1 VDAAVTTALDA
12 VSAGTIAGNLESEV
26 LDFKE
31 DDRGGR
37 KGTLRILLDAALCL
51 ANAKGGHVVL
61 GVRDNAGG
69 PAALIGT
76 NLDPE
81 VVRQSIHTNSRPGL
95 LVEVEALVHRGTR
108 LLVVSVPEGREIHAD
123 PKGRVPRR
131 FGPDCISLDPA
142 GQARLR
148 EERSAYDW
156 SQARAPEPT
165 PISPE
170 ALAAARRRFS
180 ASTRPERRVLAAL
193 SDADLVRALG
203 VVESDGSLLNA
214 GAVLLGVD
222 RCRVTYTHRE
232 SPAGEPLAVEKLNG
246 PLLVVYDRIME
257 LIRLRRRLTP
267 VTLPDGQQ
275 LQVEDFPEL
284 AVREAL
290 TNALIHRD
298 YQLAGAV
305 TVDHSPSVLAIT
317 SPGPLV
323 AGVSPDNILTH
334 PSKPRNRCLANAASI
349 SELAEEI
356 GRGVDRMYREMI
368 RSGRP
373 TPSITEAYDH
383 TRVAL
388 IGDAPNT
395 SIARYVGQLPAEVRD
410 DTDAMI
416 IILKLCGT
424 RTVTAEQM
432 APLLQKGVDEAEASL
447 RHLARDVVAVIEPTR
462 QTLRSAH
469 PVYRL
474 REDALKQLGSAVP
487 YARHTADEIERRVV
501 LHVREYGRITNATV
515 RNLFNVKSDRA
526 NQILKE
532 LRERHILVKTSEAQ
546 RGPSVEYGPG
556 ERFPP
561 RPAPK
566 RKTRVAPPPEPD
578 DSERATLFDG

>member
-1 VDAAVTTALDA
+1 MDAAVKTALDA
-12 VSAGTIAGNLESEV
+12 VYSGVVAKDAETEL

-31 DDRGGR
+31 DHRDGV
-37 KGTLRILLDAALCL
+37 KGTLRVLLDAALCL

-61 GVRDNAGG
+61 GVRDKAGG
-69 PAALIGT
+69 PTALIGT
-76 NLDPE
+76 DLDPE
-81 VVRQSIHTNSRPGL
+81 TVRQSINTKSHPRL
-95 LVEVEALVHRGTR
+95 LVEVEAVDYQRTR

-123 PKGRVPRR
+123 AKGRAPRR
-131 FGPDCISLDPA
+131 IGTDCVPLDPA

-156 SQARAPEPT
+156 SHAKAGSAR
-165 PISPE
+165 ISPE

-180 ASTRPERRVLAAL
+180 ASTRPERRALSAL
-193 SDADLVRALG
+193 SDADLARALG
-203 VVESDGSLLNA
+203 VVDSGGNLLNA
-214 GAVLLGVD
+214 GAVLLGEEQ
-222 RCRVTYTHRE
+222 CKVTYTYRE

-298 YQLAGAV
+298 YQLADAV

-323 AGVSPDNILTH
+323 AGVNPDNILTH

-462 QTLRSAH
+462 QTFRRAR

-515 RNLFNVKSDRA
+515 QNLFNVKSDRA

-532 LRERHILVKTSEAQ
+532 LRERQILTKTSEAQ

-556 ERFPP
+556 DRFPP
-561 RPAPK
+561 REASK
-566 RKTRVAPPPEPD
+566 RRTTKAK
-578 DSERATLFDG
+578 SENADQATLFDR

>member
-1 VDAAVTTALDA
+1 MQHGVKTALETVAAGTTAQD
-12 VSAGTIAGNLESEV
+12 VESEI

-31 DDRGGR
+31 DAHDGV
-37 KGTLRILLDAALCL
+37 KATLRILLDAALCL

-61 GVRDNAGG
+61 GVRDKAAG
-69 PAALIGT
+69 PAALVGT
-76 NLDPE
+76 HLDPE
-81 VVRQSIHTNSRPGL
+81 TVRQWIHTNSRPGL
-95 LVEVEALVHRGTR
+95 LVDVEAVVHEGTR
-108 LLVVSVPEGREIHAD
+108 LLVVAVPEGREIHAD
-123 PKGRVPRR
+123 HRGRAPRR
-131 FGPDCISLDPA
+131 VGSDCIAMDPA

-156 SQARAPEPT
+156 SQAKAVGST

-180 ASTRPERRVLAAL
+180 ASTRPERRALAAL

-214 GAVLLGVD
+214 GAVLLVEHQ
-222 RCRVTYTHRE
+222 CRVTYTYRE

-257 LIRLRRRLTP
+257 LVRLRRRLTP

-298 YQLAGAV
+298 YQLADAV
-305 TVDHSPSVLAIT
+305 TVDHSPSVLTIT

-323 AGVSPDNILTH
+323 AGVKPDNILTH

-395 SIARYVGQLPAEVRD
+395 NIARYVGQLPAEVRD

-462 QTLRSAH
+462 QTIRRAR

-474 REDALKQLGSAVP
+474 REDALKQLGTAVP

-515 RNLFNVKSDRA
+515 QNLFNVKSDRA

-532 LRERHILVKTSEAQ
+532 LRERHILIKTSEAQ

-561 RPAPK
+561 RPAPR
-566 RKTRVAPPPEPD
+566 RKTRAAPPELE
-578 DSERATLFDG
+578 DSEQVTLFDD